1 MAKGGMPMAVQYAHL
16 RRIENSRS
24 STEEKDG
31 EFLHLL
37 RSALLL
43 GYNTIQIMAV
53 MEHPYYGSFG
63 YQVSNFFAPASR
75 SGYSWELKE
84 LSDAA
89 HRLAEEKLRQRHC
102 DRAEKIPGRGVGP

>member
-1 MAKGGMPMAVQYAHL
+1 MAVQYAQL
-16 RRIENSRS
+16 RRIDNSRS
-24 STEEKDG
+24 ITEETDA

-43 GYNTIQIMAV
+43 ALLERG
-53 MEHPYYGSFG
+53 
-63 YQVSNFFAPASR
+63 
-75 SGYSWELKE
+75 E

-89 HRLAEEKLRQRHC
+89 HRLAEEKLRHQRC

>member
-1 MAKGGMPMAVQYAHL
+1 MAKGGTPMAVQYAHL
-16 RRIENSRS
+16 RRIDNIRS
-24 STEEKDG
+24 ITEETDG

-43 GYNTIQIMAV
+43 ALLERG
-53 MEHPYYGSFG
+53 
-63 YQVSNFFAPASR
+63 
-75 SGYSWELKE
+75 E

-102 DRAEKIPGRGVGP
+102 DRAKNMPGRGVGP

>member
-1 MAKGGMPMAVQYAHL
+1 MAVQYAHL
-16 RRIENSRS
+16 RRIDNSRS
-24 STEEKDG
+24 ITEEKDG

-43 GYNTIQIMAV
+43 ALLERG
-53 MEHPYYGSFG
+53 
-63 YQVSNFFAPASR
+63 
-75 SGYSWELKE
+75 E

-102 DRAEKIPGRGVGP
+102 DRTKNMLGRGVGP